1 MTSDD
6 RQARDGRTRE
16 TLPPGLYRRGGS
28 LWMQY
33 RVGGGREQREPVPAD
48 ENGKQLSPRAAA
60 RLRSERITQLSRG
73 EVVADS
79 RRLTVGALL
88 DAVLLD
94 YELNRRGSI
103 ATARARLRIL
113 REAIGPRAAV
123 TFATEDVQRL
133 QVEWQRGG
141 SRLGRSTGGAICSAR
156 RSDLLGAAGS
166 SPASSTSL
174 AWKSTRR
181 APSTSASARP

>member
-28 LWMQY
+28 
-33 RVGGGREQREPVPAD
+33 
-48 ENGKQLSPRAAA
+48 
-60 RLRSERITQLSRG
+60 
-73 EVVADS
+73 
-79 RRLTVGALL
+79 LL

-181 APSTSASARP
+181 APSTSASARPRRSPSTCPSTHAIRSASRCSTGFARGSSPLPSAASSTSTAR